1 MADLEQLA
9 KEITKSTTNSCKSNN
24 NLNDIKDQIR
34 ENKNTTNT
42 FKDTASFEKH
52 VENMRKLVE
61 EEHEQKRKFRKIATY
76 GAFGLVIYSII
87 FITSLFG
94 FLVVLRGYIPPASV
108 LVGVSVSFVANI
120 IGLATIVF
128 KYVFSSTKETTDYIS
143 KIDSHD

>member
-1 MADLEQLA
+1 MPDLEQLA

>member
-108 LVGVSVSFVANI
+108 LVGVSVSSVANI